1 MTGGG
6 SKWRTV
12 SVYAPLIENIQ
23 KLIDEK
29 VILYS
34 NVNQFANA
42 VIERAYQEALS
53 NIRNE
58 D

>member
-1 MTGGG
+1 MAGG

-12 SVYAPLIENIQ
+12 SIYAPLIVNIQ
-23 KLIDEK
+23 RLIDEK

-42 VIERAYQEALS
+42 VLERAYQEALS
-53 NIRNE
+53 SIP
-58 D
+58 DSD

>member
-1 MTGGG
+1 MSGG

-12 SVYAPLIENIQ
+12 SVYAPLIANIQ
-23 KLIDEK
+23 RLIDEK

-42 VIERAYQEALS
+42 VIERAYQEAIA
-53 NIRNE
+53 NIP
-58 D
+58 DKD

>member
-1 MTGGG
+1 MSGG

-23 KLIDEK
+23 RLIDEK

-42 VIERAYQEALS
+42 VIERAYQEAIS
-53 NIRNE
+53 NIP
-58 D
+58 DSD